1 MYKATLTVTFKNIP
15 SVAIT
20 LANQLTYKT
29 TDLEINQAI
38 KSVINTDPTLNKLLV
53 AQDGP
58 GNTLVVT
65 SLIDGAR
72 TTTDLAVVLALPP
85 TSNVFSAAELAG
97 MSIAYNLGNPTL
109 AAIQTAQTTALASFT
124 TAAEYATASAADS
137 AGTAIVGA
145 NSVFASDN
153 FITPGA
159 GNDVIVLGTD
169 ATSAVPANNAA
180 LTSNDVIIFGAGFGD
195 DVIVNFAIG
204 ATAPGQLP
212 NSGNLGGDHLDFS
225 AFLTQAT
232 PATATA
238 ASGPVAAV
246 SFATLANNVDN
257 QIERIV
263 ESTANDTLAEVTV
276 LIKAAIDA
284 TVSTVATKQLYITVT
299 PILGGGNV
307 GTVYSVV
314 NGLAINDAIIT
325 REGSI
330 DLADTDWFLLTTLE
344 LVGVPVGAQVE
355 GASSAI

>member
-1 MYKATLTVTFKNIP
+1 M
-15 SVAIT
+15 
-20 LANQLTYKT
+20 
-29 TDLEINQAI
+29 
-38 KSVINTDPTLNKLLV
+38 V

-204 ATAPGQLP
+204 TVTGTVP

-284 TVSTVATKQLYITVT
+284 TVSTVATKQLYVTVT
-299 PILGGGNV
+299 DIATGGNV

-314 NGLAINDAIIT
+314 NGLAIGDAIIT